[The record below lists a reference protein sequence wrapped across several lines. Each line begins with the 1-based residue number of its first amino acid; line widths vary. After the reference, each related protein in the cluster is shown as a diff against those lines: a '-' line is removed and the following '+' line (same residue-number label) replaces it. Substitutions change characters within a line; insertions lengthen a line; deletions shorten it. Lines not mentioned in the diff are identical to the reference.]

1 MALYDSLFGS
11 LMIAADGDTA
21 AFVVDDL
28 WLTQNPQYGPLY
40 QIINPY
46 AIPPELR
53 NLPTEVDVI
62 VIPAMVSGTIGDE
75 YSLTLASV
83 QPAISL
89 LKYSYYMGAAS
100 GGIITG
106 IFAFA
111 IHKLIK

>member
-1 MALYDSLFGS
+1 
-11 LMIAADGDTA
+11 
-21 AFVVDDL
+21 
-28 WLTQNPQYGPLY
+28 
-40 QIINPY
+40 
-46 AIPPELR
+46 
-53 NLPTEVDVI
+53 
-62 VIPAMVSGTIGDE
+62 
-75 YSLTLASV
+75 LASV